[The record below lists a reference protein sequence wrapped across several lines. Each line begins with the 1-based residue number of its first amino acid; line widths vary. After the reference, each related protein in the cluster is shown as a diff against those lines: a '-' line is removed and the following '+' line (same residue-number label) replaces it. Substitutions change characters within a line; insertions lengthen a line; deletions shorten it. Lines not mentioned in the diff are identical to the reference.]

1 MNAMTQPIRVILN
14 TREPGFR
21 AKTYLAYVALFTLL
35 AGDAV
40 RYSVGW
46 WGWGA
51 VLVTLF
57 GFTLYYFFTGEPK
70 RILKQI
76 PWPLIALLV
85 LMPISI
91 IYSNYQMFSAIAS
104 FAQYATSLFALFL
117 AAAFSWR
124 HLLRIFS
131 NVVRV
136 ILAASLLFE
145 FVAAAIVRGPIAPI
159 FKNYEGDTPPASAY
173 YWTRAHLFDGD
184 RIQGIVGNSNILAFI
199 AMIGLVVFAIDY
211 AVSATPKWLSASSFA
226 LAAAMLLLSKSA
238 GVAFAVAAIAVAATV
253 ALIVE
258 GKDRD
263 LRHRIYRWV
272 WACAGVVSIVVLINR
287 AEVFTFFGK
296 TPDMTGRS
304 TIWKLV
310 LGLIAERPIQGWGW
324 ISHWMP
330 GVEPFEGLVVINKVP
345 YYQAHNAYLDMW
357 LQLGG
362 IGLLLLLILVAMT
375 FVKLWRLGVRHT
387 NPLYLWPML
396 VFFGLLA
403 QNLTESRM
411 LLEIGWVLLV
421 LMAVKAN
428 DPDDLLE
435 PRGKTPKRARLLG
448 RGLRRNQSQPHKD
461 R

>member
-57 GFTLYYFFTGEPK
+57 GFTLFYFFTGEPK

-76 PWPLIALLV
+76 PWPLTALLV

-91 IYSNYQMFSAIAS
+91 VYSNYPVFSAIAS

-136 ILAASLLFE
+136 ILGASLVFE

-159 FKNYEGDTPPASAY
+159 FKNYEGDTPPASAF

-238 GVAFAVAAIAVAATV
+238 GVAFAVAAIAVAAIV

-272 WACAGVVSIVVLINR
+272 WACAGVVAIVVLINR

-357 LQLGG
+357 LQLGA

-396 VFFGLLA
+396 VFFGVLA

>member
-91 IYSNYQMFSAIAS
+91 FYSNYQMFSAIAS

-330 GVEPFEGLVVINKVP
+330 GVKPFEGLVVINKVP

-357 LQLGG
+357 LQLGA
-362 IGLLLLLILVAMT
+362 IGLLLLLILVAIT

>member
-21 AKTYLAYVALFTLL
+21 AKTYLAYVAIFTLA
-35 AGDAV
+35 AGDAI

-51 VLVTLF
+51 LLAGMF
-57 GFTLYYFFTGEPK
+57 GLTLYYFFTGEPK

-76 PWPLIALLV
+76 PWPLAALLI

-91 IYSNYQMFSAIAS
+91 MYSNYPLFSAIAS

-117 AAAFSWR
+117 AATFSWR

-136 ILAASLLFE
+136 ILVASLLFE

-173 YWTRAHLFDGD
+173 YWTRGHLFDGD

-211 AVSATPKWLSASSFA
+211 AVSATPKWLSAGSFA
-226 LAAAMLLLSKSA
+226 LAVAMLLLSKSA

-253 ALIVE
+253 ALTVE

-272 WACAGVVSIVVLINR
+272 WACAGVISVVVLINR

-310 LGLIAERPIQGWGW
+310 LGLISDRPIQGWGW
-324 ISHWMP
+324 ISHWVP
-330 GVEPFEGLVVINKVP
+330 GVKPFEGLVVINKVP

-362 IGLLLLLILVAMT
+362 IGLLLLLILVTIT

-428 DPDDLLE
+428 DPEDSLE

-448 RGLRRNQSQPHKD
+448 RGLRRSQSQPHKD

>member
-91 IYSNYQMFSAIAS
+91 IYSNYQMFSVIAS

-159 FKNYEGDTPPASAY
+159 FKNYEGDTPPASAF

-238 GVAFAVAAIAVAATV
+238 GVAFAVAAIAVAAIV

-272 WACAGVVSIVVLINR
+272 WACAGVVAIVVLINR

-396 VFFGLLA
+396 VFFGVLA

-411 LLEIGWVLLV
+411 LLESGWVILV

>member
-1 MNAMTQPIRVILN
+1 
-14 TREPGFR
+14 
-21 AKTYLAYVALFTLL
+21 
-35 AGDAV
+35 
-40 RYSVGW
+40 VGW

-136 ILAASLLFE
+136 ILTASLLFE

-330 GVEPFEGLVVINKVP
+330 GVKPFEGLVVINKVP

-357 LQLGG
+357 LQLGA

>member
-91 IYSNYQMFSAIAS
+91 IYSNYQMFSVIAS

-199 AMIGLVVFAIDY
+199 AMMGLVVFGIDY
-211 AVSATPKWLSASSFA
+211 AVSATTKWLSASSFA

-258 GKDRD
+258 GKDRN

-357 LQLGG
+357 LQLGA